1 MGVGCQRFGL
11 LLDDLHD
18 APSGLV
24 GFGFGKDASSKQA
37 GYLVC
42 VSLQHVPR
50 QGLQVQPQALIP
62 ELLINRRAQ
71 GAKLDVEVS
80 APEHLTHAGV
90 LALIEVDQ
98 GAFTGNKHH
107 HVLVDKKDYA

>member
-1 MGVGCQRFGL
+1 MVTLCVVHAFIWVFR
-11 LLDDLHD
+11 
-18 APSGLV
+18 P
-24 GFGFGKDASSKQA
+24 
-37 GYLVC
+37 
-42 VSLQHVPR
+42 VSLVV
-50 QGLQVQPQALIP
+50 GGS
-62 ELLINRRAQ
+62 E
-71 GAKLDVEVS
+71 LDVEVS